1 MKGAIVSTIACIARR
16 RRTAGV
22 SGDAQAARRSGRETE
37 RHMGDSAVGLLDQLP
52 DRWLPDRVQ
61 TEGRWRIRLGRATRD
76 VVVSKSGVSIERP
89 KGKVHAEIETDHE
102 TWRAM
107 DAGRLSGIEAFV
119 DRRLKVRGSIER
131 ALQFEPM
138 FDRPDD
144 GGLRYTIEDVPIGNG
159 VKISAL
165 IAGSEEGEP
174 LLLMHGLGATKA
186 SWLTVLPQLA
196 ARYRVM
202 VIDLPGF
209 GRSSKPIGR
218 YDAAWFCGHVC
229 RFLDSMGVERCHAAG
244 NSMGGKVAM
253 ELAMLDPERV
263 MDVMCLCPASA
274 FSDRPMLRLVQL
286 LRPELG
292 VAVGFV
298 PRSRVRKTIESL
310 FSNPGSLDGVWI
322 EAAIDDF
329 TRIWRNPKARGA
341 FFAAA
346 RSIYLE
352 EPHGEAGFFT
362 RLELME
368 TPSLFIYG
376 EQDGIITHHFGRKIE
391 QTLPSAE
398 VHVWQDCGHVP
409 QIEHPDRT
417 AEVMLD
423 FMKQAANKRAAS

>member
-1 MKGAIVSTIACIARR
+1 MRFDWSVQGYPHL
-16 RRTAGV
+16 
-22 SGDAQAARRSGRETE
+22 
-37 RHMGDSAVGLLDQLP
+37 HMGDSAVGLLDELP
-52 DRWLPDRVQ
+52 GRWQPGRAR

-76 VVVSKSGVSIERP
+76 VVVGENGVTIERP
-89 KGKVHAEIETDHE
+89 NGKVEAEIETDHD
-102 TWRAM
+102 TWREM

-131 ALQFEPM
+131 ALHFEPM
-138 FDRPDD
+138 FDRPDN
-144 GGLRYTIEDVPIGNG
+144 GGLRYSIDDVPIGNRSS
-159 VKISAL
+159 ISTL
-165 IAGSEEGEP
+165 IAGPEDGEP

-218 YDAAWFCGHVC
+218 YDAAWFCGHMC
-229 RFLDSMGVERCHAAG
+229 RFLDSMGVERSHVAG
-244 NSMGGKVAM
+244 NSMGGKVAL

-263 MDVMCLCPASA
+263 IDVMCLCPASA
-274 FSDRPMLRLVQL
+274 FSDRPMLRIVQL
-286 LRPELG
+286 LRPEFG
-292 VAVGFV
+292 VALGYV

-310 FSNPGSLDGVWI
+310 FSDTGGLDGVWI

-329 TRIWRNPKARGA
+329 THVWRNPKARGA

-352 EPHGEAGFFT
+352 DPHGEAGFFT

-368 TPSLFIYG
+368 IPSLFVYG
-376 EQDGIITHHFGRKIE
+376 EQDAIITHHFGRKI
-391 QTLPSAE
+391 QRTLPDAE
-398 VHVWQDCGHVP
+398 VHVWVDCGHVP
-409 QIEHPDRT
+409 QIEHPGRT
-417 AEVMLD
+417 AKVMLD
-423 FMKQAANKRAAS
+423 FMSQTTGKRAAS

>member
-1 MKGAIVSTIACIARR
+1 
-16 RRTAGV
+16 
-22 SGDAQAARRSGRETE
+22 
-37 RHMGDSAVGLLDQLP
+37 MGDSAVGLLDELP
-52 DRWLPDRVQ
+52 GRFVPEHMHN
-61 TEGRWRIRLGRATRD
+61 EGRWRIRLGRATRD
-76 VVVSKSGVSIERP
+76 VIVSKSGVNVEMPS
-89 KGKVHAEIETDHE
+89 GKADAEIETDHD
-102 TWRAM
+102 TWRAI
-107 DAGRLSGIEAFV
+107 DAGQMSGVEAFV
-119 DRRLKVRGSIER
+119 ERKLKVRGSIER

-138 FDRPDD
+138 FDRPEA
-144 GGLRYTIEDVPIGNG
+144 GGMRYTIEEVPIGNRLRL
-159 VKISAL
+159 SAL
-165 IAGSEEGEP
+165 VAGPGEAEP

-196 ARYRVM
+196 AQYRVI
-202 VIDLPGF
+202 VVDLPGF

-218 YDAAWFCGHVC
+218 YDAAWFCGHIC
-229 RFLDSMGVERCHAAG
+229 RFLDRMEIDRCHVAG

-253 ELAMLDPERV
+253 ELAMLDPSRV
-263 MDVMCLCPASA
+263 IDIMCLCPASA

-310 FSNPGSLDGVWI
+310 FSNSGMLDGVWI

-329 TRIWRNPKARGA
+329 TRVWRNPKARGA

-352 EPHGEAGFFT
+352 EPHGDAGFFT

-376 EQDGIITHHFGRKIE
+376 EQDSIITHRFSQKI
-391 QTLPSAE
+391 QDCLPESE
-398 VHVWQDCGHVP
+398 VHVWPDCGHVP

-417 AEVMLD
+417 AQAMLD
-423 FMKQAANKRAAS
+423 FMSHTSDERAAS

>member
-1 MKGAIVSTIACIARR
+1 
-16 RRTAGV
+16 
-22 SGDAQAARRSGRETE
+22 
-37 RHMGDSAVGLLDQLP
+37 MGDSAVRLLNQLP
-52 DRWLPDRVQ
+52 GRFVAGRVHSA
-61 TEGRWRIRLGRATRD
+61 GRWRFRLGRATRD
-76 VVVSKSGVSIERP
+76 VVVTQAGVSVEMP
-89 KGKVHAEIETDHE
+89 SGNPDAEIETDHD
-102 TWRAM
+102 TWRAI
-107 DAGRLSGIEAFV
+107 DAGEKSGVEAFV
-119 DRRLKVRGSIER
+119 ERKLKVRGSIER

-138 FDRPDD
+138 FERPDA
-144 GGLRYTIEDVPIGNG
+144 GGMRYTIEEVPIGRRLHM
-159 VKISAL
+159 SAL
-165 IAGSEEGEP
+165 IAGSDEAEP

-196 ARYRVM
+196 ARYRVIA
-202 VIDLPGF
+202 VDLPGF

-229 RFLDSMGVERCHAAG
+229 RFLDGMAIDRCHVAG

-263 MDVMCLCPASA
+263 IDIMCLCPASA

-310 FSNPGSLDGVWI
+310 FSDSGMLEGVWI

-329 TRIWRNPKARGA
+329 TRVWRNPKARGA

-352 EPHGEAGFFT
+352 DAHGEAGFYT
-362 RLELME
+362 RLELMK
-368 TPSLFIYG
+368 TPSLFVYG
-376 EQDGIITHHFGRKIE
+376 EQDSIITHRFSEKIRSC
-391 QTLPSAE
+391 LPSAK
-398 VHVWQDCGHVP
+398 VHVWPDCGHVP
-409 QIEHPDRT
+409 QIEHPERT

-423 FMKQAANKRAAS
+423 FMSQATGERRELA